1 MFGLEPG
8 RGFESPDKQIADDH
22 RMIDQLGLAS
32 LVYDWGNGEQG
43 QSLTFRMEHH
53 AWELYGLPQE
63 ADAVARATLA
73 RTTQRHS
80 HWLVEWPGRD
90 RVLLRRPHLLEVPVL
105 RGWTRVRRQGDL
117 DRRVRD
123 AAATVA
129 RLDERLERHEV
140 LEPLYVERTQLGGQ
154 DWKRTVALL
163 SGGGHVAMFPCDW
176 YAFIVSDFLDSCSEA
191 VQRDC

>member
-80 HWLVEWPGRD
+80 HWVVEWPGRD
-90 RVLLRRPHLLEVPVL
+90 RVLVRRPHLLEVPVL
-105 RGWTRVRRQGDL
+105 RGWTEPAGKGSSTGVCGTPPRPSVASTSGWNDTRCSSRSTWSGPSW
-117 DRRVRD
+117 
-123 AAATVA
+123 AAKTGS
-129 RLDERLERHEV
+129 
-140 LEPLYVERTQLGGQ
+140 EP
-154 DWKRTVALL
+154 
-163 SGGGHVAMFPCDW
+163 SPCCPAADM
-176 YAFIVSDFLDSCSEA
+176 
-191 VQRDC
+191 